1 MDTWEMNLY
10 LLFLPIYAN
19 NLFVLMIIFLYITFM
34 KENKNIKSRKL
45 YLITSFFVFTLIFGL

>member
-1 MDTWEMNLY
+1 MNLY